1 MSVQIV
7 VDVKALLIGRGQ
19 RWETNEDAAQ
29 ITWRVAWILRDQ
41 GAQLVVKTPAQN
53 GAVYQGVKYSHD
65 VIAFPSGWIDCLG
78 SAGPPDNGNVPA
90 WNPTG
95 SSGAPLAP
103 PFDLDAG
110 VSLPPVVVDPTP
122 PVLVPPVDAFDLAG
136 ALMGLRFQLQAIGDK
151 QDALHQTL
159 SDLVEGLAHDRLII
173 DAINA
178 RQQRGLVIPYLGTAK
193 PPA

>member
-1 MSVQIV
+1 MSVQTVI
-7 VDVKALLIGRGQ
+7 DVKAMLIARGQ

-29 ITWRVAWILRDQ
+29 ITWRVAWALRGE

-65 VIAFPSGWIDCLG
+65 VIALPSGWIDCLG

-110 VSLPPVVVDPTP
+110 VVVPPVVVDPPP

-136 ALMGLRFQLQAIGDK
+136 ALMGLGFQLQALNLKLDT
-151 QDALHQTL
+151 QAEQLAAL
-159 SDLVEGLAHDRLII
+159 E
-173 DAINA
+173 A
-178 RQQRGLVIPYLGTAK
+178 RQRRGLRGTLFGYTISLT
-193 PPA
+193 PPG

>member
-1 MSVQIV
+1 MIDRTDLV
-7 VDVKALLIGRGQ
+7 VGVKAMLIARGQ

-29 ITWRVAWILRDQ
+29 ITWRVAWALRGE

-65 VIAFPSGWIDCLG
+65 VIALPSGWIDCLG

-110 VSLPPVVVDPTP
+110 VALPPVVVDPPPIVTP
-122 PVLVPPVDAFDLAG
+122 PDGFDLGG
-136 ALMGLRFQLQAIGDK
+136 AIMALHFQVQLLDDKVEAQALVLADLQARQRRGVRGSLFGYTI
-151 QDALHQTL
+151 TL
-159 SDLVEGLAHDRLII
+159 
-173 DAINA
+173 
-178 RQQRGLVIPYLGTAK
+178 T
-193 PPA
+193 PP